1 MTTCLNPP
9 CTFNSK
15 EHYTLNKITLHQ
27 IKITLHQIKITLHCS
42 TLTLSSSSRLVRN
55 KQVTSLNVCF
65 EEVVVVVL
73 PWGVVIHA
81 VLDKMFLWCRHK
93 QLYVCVIS
101 AAAVG
106 HKCLPSSGGGLASQR
121 PNDALLLL
129 LLFSSAGP
137 NCLL

>member
-1 MTTCLNPP
+1 MTTCFNPP
-9 CTFNSK
+9 FTLNSK
-15 EHYTLNKITLHQ
+15 EHYTIN
-27 IKITLHQIKITLHCS
+27 KITLHQIKITLHCS

-55 KQVTSLNVCF
+55 KQVTSLNVCL
-65 EEVVVVVL
+65 EEVVVVVVL

-93 QLYVCVIS
+93 QLYVCVNS

-129 LLFSSAGP
+129 LLFSTAGP

>member
-1 MTTCLNPP
+1 MTTCFNPP
-9 CTFNSK
+9 FTFNSK
-15 EHYTLNKITLHQ
+15 EHYTIN
-27 IKITLHQIKITLHCS
+27 KITLHQIKITLHCS
-42 TLTLSSSSRLVRN
+42 TLTLSSSSRLERN
-55 KQVTSLNVCF
+55 KQVTSLNVCL
-65 EEVVVVVL
+65 EEVVVVVVL
-73 PWGVVIHA
+73 PWGVVIHT

-129 LLFSSAGP
+129 LLFSTAGP